1 MPRAEPAVPKH
12 AVPSADSASEE
23 DQEQPGKTSLP
34 TVYQSSDVV
43 FSRWRKLMRPLGGN
57 DFNAI
62 DSPPVHADTSGISR
76 VLFTRART
84 AATLISTCRSLL
96 FLLQLSVEDQLSL
109 IRFVEFR
116 KKMSKR

>member
-57 DFNAI
+57 DFNVI

-84 AATLISTCRSLL
+84 AATLISTCRNLL
-96 FLLQLSVEDQLSL
+96 LLLQLSVEDRLSL
-109 IRFVEFR
+109 FRFVKFR
-116 KKMSKR
+116 KKISKH